1 MCINYSF
8 TFLYYYRV
16 HSQFRLDL
24 YVCKFY
30 FYIRPK
36 LKIIIS
42 NIEVIMISKQDQIK
56 IRVKNVL
63 EVIKTLVRQG
73 KTIDASFFLRIVENF
88 TRIKKIN
95 GFNNE
100 IFELKMKV
108 KKL

>member
-1 MCINYSF
+1 
-8 TFLYYYRV
+8 
-16 HSQFRLDL
+16 
-24 YVCKFY
+24 
-30 FYIRPK
+30 
-36 LKIIIS
+36 
-42 NIEVIMISKQDQIK
+42 MISKQDQIK

-63 EVIKTLVRQG
+63 EVIKTLVRQE